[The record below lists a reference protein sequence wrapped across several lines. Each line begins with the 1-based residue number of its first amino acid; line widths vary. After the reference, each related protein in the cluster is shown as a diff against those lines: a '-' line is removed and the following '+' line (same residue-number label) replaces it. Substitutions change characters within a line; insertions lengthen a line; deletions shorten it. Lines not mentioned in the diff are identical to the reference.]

1 MTYAALAACLAALVY
16 LGSVYLPL
24 AEQAVFAYTVFG
36 LCLVLRKARFVQD
49 PPWRIAFLLLATFL
63 SVRYWLWR
71 ASDTLIYT
79 GPLDL
84 AAMLLLFAAETHG
97 MAVHFLG
104 AFVSAWPL
112 RREPAPLP
120 EDPSLLPTVDVFL
133 PTYNE
138 SDEILRIT
146 ATACTQLDYPPE
158 KLRVW
163 ILDDGG
169 TDARCADRRVGAEAR
184 DRRRRLTRL
193 AAELGIGYLTR
204 PDNAHAKAGNLN
216 HALQQTDGE
225 LVLFLDADHVPA
237 QDLLRHTVG
246 GFLTDPKLFLVQTPH
261 FFVNPDPVEKNL
273 ATFAD
278 APGENEMFYRAIQPG
293 LDFWNASFF
302 CGSAAVMRRRFLE
315 EAGGISG
322 KTITEDAET
331 ALGLHARGYHSAFVG
346 RPMICGLSPESFDD
360 FILQRSRWA
369 QGMTQILVTR
379 RPFLARGL
387 RLAQRLCYTNSS
399 VFWLFGFTRLVY
411 FLAPAAYLLF
421 GLKVYHASVPQVLA
435 YAIPHALCALVMAD
449 FLYGKVRWP
458 FFGEIYESVQ
468 SVFLVPAV
476 TSALVNPRRPTFKV
490 TPKGKS
496 LANDFLSPL
505 AGPFYLL
512 FFLLLATFPAAAI
525 RWTTVPADRDVV
537 AICVAWSAFNFLY
550 SLACLGVIWERR
562 QRRHFHRFWAR
573 GRVAVVGAEGG
584 RWEGEL
590 SDLSLSG
597 AGLALD
603 PGAGGPGEGA
613 EVTLEARDSYG
624 RPYCLAAVVER
635 AGGAGAQPELGLAFR
650 TPGPEGFAERV
661 RFVYG
666 DSQRWVDL
674 WEHKARRLE
683 SWQALGYLGRKGL
696 AGVVVNFTGVAELA
710 AHTLGSHL
718 AAALRLGRRD
728 PEPSQERTAA

>member
-1 MTYAALAACLAALVY
+1 MHHAALAACLAALVY
-16 LGSVYLPL
+16 LGGVYLPL
-24 AEQAVFAYTVFG
+24 GEQAVFAYSLFG
-36 LCLVLRKARFVQD
+36 LCLLLRKAKFVQD
-49 PPWRIAFLLLATFL
+49 PPWRIAFLLLSTFL
-63 SVRYWLWR
+63 SLRYWLWR
-71 ASDTLIYT
+71 AGDTLLYT
-79 GPLDL
+79 GPLEFV
-84 AAMLLLFAAETHG
+84 AVLLLFGAETHG

-120 EDPSLLPTVDVFL
+120 ADPALLPTVDVL
-133 PTYNE
+133 VPTYNE
-138 SDEILRIT
+138 NDEILRIT
-146 ATACTQLDYPPE
+146 VTACTQLDYPRE

-169 TDARCADRRVGAEAR
+169 TDARRADPRTAHEAR
-184 DRRRRLTRL
+184 SRHRRLLRL
-193 AAELGIGYLTR
+193 AEELGVGYLTR
-204 PDNAHAKAGNLN
+204 PDNSHAKAGNLN
-216 HALQQTDGE
+216 HALNQTDGE

-237 QDLLRHTVG
+237 RDLLRHTVG
-246 GFLTDPKLFLVQTPH
+246 WFLKDPKLFLVQTPH

-273 ATFAD
+273 ATFSD

-293 LDFWNASFF
+293 LDFWNSSFF
-302 CGSAAVMRRRFLE
+302 CGSAAVMRRRCLE
-315 EAGGISG
+315 EVGGISG
-322 KTITEDAET
+322 ETITEDAET
-331 ALGLHARGYHSAFVG
+331 ALGLHARGYHSAFIG

-387 RLAQRLCYTNSS
+387 KLAQRVCYTNSS

-435 YAIPHALCALVMAD
+435 YAIPHALCAFVMAD

-468 SVFLVPAV
+468 SIFLVPAV
-476 TSALVNPRRPTFKV
+476 TSAILNPRRPTFKV

-512 FFLLLATFPAAAI
+512 FLLIVATFPAAAV
-525 RWTTVPADRDVV
+525 RWITVPVDRDVV
-537 AICVAWSAFNFLY
+537 LICAAWSGFNFLY
-550 SLACLGVIWERR
+550 ALACLGVIWERR

-573 GRVAVVGAEGG
+573 GPVTVEVPGGG

-590 SDLSLSG
+590 RDLSLSG
-597 AGLALD
+597 AGVVLAD
-603 PGAGGPGEGA
+603 GGGPEHGA
-613 EVTLEARDSYG
+613 EVFLEAQDSYG
-624 RPYCLAAVVER
+624 RTYALPASVER
-635 AGGAGAQPELGLAFR
+635 AGGEGAQPGLGLAFKAA
-650 TPGPEGFAERV
+650 GPEGFAELV

-674 WEHKARRLE
+674 WEHKSKRIE
-683 SWQALGYLGRKGL
+683 SWRAVAYLGRKGL
-696 AGVVVNFTGVAELA
+696 EGVVVNFTGVARLA
-710 AHTLGSHL
+710 AHTLASHVI
-718 AAALRLGRRD
+718 AAVRLGRR
-728 PEPSQERTAA
+728 EPQTTQERNAA